1 MNEVKW
7 IKITTDIFDD
17 EKIKLIDSM
26 PDRDTL
32 LVIWFKLLAM
42 AGKTNDRGL
51 VYVIKEIPTTDEML
65 ATIFNRPIN
74 TVRLA
79 LKTFS
84 DFGMIKINKHINIV
98 NWDKH
103 QNVDG
108 LDKIREQARLRQARY
123 REKQKNLLEDKS
135 NVTVTS
141 SNALDIDIEKEKEI
155 DKKKD
160 KKEKITEQLNEL
172 NISDSLKQKFIEF
185 IEYRKQIKKPLK
197 TIRPITS
204 EINKIGK
211 DYQSEEH
218 LIESID
224 FSMDKEYQG
233 IFPTKNY
240 KSNKDTKPSIDT
252 KIVNRIGKIEM
263 LLDTNNIIYEKDKL
277 FLEETLTDDR
287 YSNYRYIL
295 DKIDKAEIV

>member
-51 VYVIKEIPTTDEML
+51 VYIIKEIPTTDEML

-84 DFGMIKINKHINIV
+84 DFEMIEINKHINIV

-141 SNALDIDIEKEKEI
+141 SNSLDIEEDLDEEKDVDGEKKLDTSNKKEILFEEWWNIYNVKGRGSKSVAKKQFIKLTLQDIELV
-155 DKKKD
+155 KKHTDYYVKN
-160 KKEKITEQLNEL
+160 TEQ
-172 NISDSLKQKFIEF
+172 K
-185 IEYRKQIKKPLK
+185 YRKNGDRYLRERIFEC
-197 TIRPITS
+197 
-204 EINKIGK
+204 EIENK
-211 DYQSEEH
+211 Q
-218 LIESID
+218 
-224 FSMDKEYQG
+224 
-233 IFPTKNY
+233 
-240 KSNKDTKPSIDT
+240 DTKPSIDT

-287 YSNYRYIL
+287 YSKYRYIL

>member
-84 DFGMIKINKHINIV
+84 DFGMIEINKHINIV
-98 NWDKH
+98 NWEKH
-103 QNVDG
+103 QNIDG
-108 LDKIREQARLRQARY
+108 LDKIREQARLRQAKY
-123 REKQKNLLEDKS
+123 RENQKKLLEDKS

-141 SNALDIDIEKEKEI
+141 SNSLDIEEDLDEEKDVDREKELDTNNKKEILFEEWWNVYNVKGRGSKSVAKKLFIKLTLQDIELV
-155 DKKKD
+155 KKHTDYYVKN
-160 KKEKITEQLNEL
+160 TEQ
-172 NISDSLKQKFIEF
+172 K
-185 IEYRKQIKKPLK
+185 YRKNGDRYLRERIFEC
-197 TIRPITS
+197 
-204 EINKIGK
+204 EIENK
-211 DYQSEEH
+211 Q
-218 LIESID
+218 
-224 FSMDKEYQG
+224 
-233 IFPTKNY
+233 
-240 KSNKDTKPSIDT
+240 DTKPSIDT
-252 KIVNRIGKIEM
+252 KTVNRIGKIEM

-287 YSNYRYIL
+287 YSKYRYIL

>member
-84 DFGMIKINKHINIV
+84 DFEMIEINKHINIV

-141 SNALDIDIEKEKEI
+141 SNSLDIEEDLDEEKDVDGEKKLDTSNKKEILFEEWWNIYNVKGRGSKSVAKKQFIKLTLQDIELV
-155 DKKKD
+155 KKHTDYYVKN
-160 KKEKITEQLNEL
+160 TEQ
-172 NISDSLKQKFIEF
+172 K
-185 IEYRKQIKKPLK
+185 YRKNGDRYLRERIFEC
-197 TIRPITS
+197 
-204 EINKIGK
+204 EIENK
-211 DYQSEEH
+211 Q
-218 LIESID
+218 
-224 FSMDKEYQG
+224 
-233 IFPTKNY
+233 
-240 KSNKDTKPSIDT
+240 DTKPSIDT
-252 KIVNRIGKIEM
+252 KIVNRINRIET

-287 YSNYRYIL
+287 YSKYRYIL

>member
-84 DFGMIKINKHINIV
+84 DFEMIEINKHINIV

-141 SNALDIDIEKEKEI
+141 SNSLDIEEDLDEEKDVDGEKKLDTSNKKEILFEEWWNIYNVKGRGSKSVAKKQFIKLTLQDIELV
-155 DKKKD
+155 KKHTDYYVKN
-160 KKEKITEQLNEL
+160 TEQ
-172 NISDSLKQKFIEF
+172 K
-185 IEYRKQIKKPLK
+185 YRKNGDRYLRERIFEC
-197 TIRPITS
+197 
-204 EINKIGK
+204 EIENK
-211 DYQSEEH
+211 Q
-218 LIESID
+218 
-224 FSMDKEYQG
+224 
-233 IFPTKNY
+233 
-240 KSNKDTKPSIDT
+240 DTKPSIDT
-252 KIVNRIGKIEM
+252 KIVNRIDRIGM

-277 FLEETLTDDR
+277 WIENILTDDR
-287 YSNYRYIL
+287 YSKYRYIL
-295 DKIDKAEIV
+295 DKIDKVEIV

>member
-7 IKITTDIFDD
+7 IKITTNIFDD

-42 AGKTNDRGL
+42 AGKTNDGGL

-84 DFGMIKINKHINIV
+84 EFGMIEINKHVNIV
-98 NWDKH
+98 NWEKH
-103 QNVDG
+103 QNVNG
-108 LDKIREQARLRQARY
+108 LDKIREQARVRQARY
-123 REKQKNLLEDKS
+123 REKQKNLLEDKN
-135 NVTVTS
+135 NVTITS
-141 SNALDIDIEKEKEI
+141 SNSIDIDIDIEKEI
-155 DKKKD
+155 DKKTKKD
-160 KKEKITEQLNEL
+160 KITEQLNEL
-172 NISDSLKQKFIEF
+172 NISDDLKQKFIEF
-185 IEYRKQIKKPLK
+185 ISYRKDIKKPLK

-218 LIESID
+218 LIASID
-224 FSMDKEYQG
+224 WSMDKEYQG
-233 IFPTKNY
+233 IFPVKNY
-240 KSNKDTKPSIDT
+240 NPNKDAKPSIDT
-252 KIVNRIGKIEM
+252 KIVRRIENIEI
-263 LLDTNNIIYEKDKL
+263 LLDSSNMIYAKDKD
-277 FLEETLTDDR
+277 FLEDILTDDR
-287 YSNYRYIL
+287 YSKYRYIL
-295 DKIDKAEIV
+295 DKIKEANIV